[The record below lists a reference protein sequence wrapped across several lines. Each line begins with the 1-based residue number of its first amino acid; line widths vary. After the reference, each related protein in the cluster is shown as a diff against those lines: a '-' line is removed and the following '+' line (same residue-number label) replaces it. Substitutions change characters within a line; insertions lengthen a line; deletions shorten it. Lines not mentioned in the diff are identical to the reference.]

1 MTRPRGSAWPR
12 GEERPGTV
20 QIGDESSRSV
30 DLRGRYSNR
39 LDELKGLLG
48 GTKTRVQESNP

>member
-1 MTRPRGSAWPR
+1 VEEGSIIR
-12 GEERPGTV
+12 FEYEEPFASLSVHTKV
-20 QIGDESSRSV
+20 KIV